1 MKLLGAIL
9 MVLGALVL
17 VYGGISYN
25 KQKTLVD
32 VGGIRATQ
40 TERHRIPL
48 SPVVGGIA
56 LAGGILLL
64 LVPRSRA

>member
-25 KQKTLVD
+25 KHRTLVD
-32 VGGIRATQ
+32 VGDIKATT
-40 TERHRIPL
+40 TEHHRIPL

-64 LVPRSRA
+64 LIPRSRA

>member
-1 MKLLGAIL
+1 MKVLGAIL
-9 MVLGALVL
+9 MVIGALVL

-25 KQKTLVD
+25 KQRTLVD
-32 VGGIRATQ
+32 IGGVRAT
-40 TERHRIPL
+40 TSERHRVPL

-64 LVPRSRA
+64 LIPRSRA

>member
-1 MKLLGAIL
+1 MKVLGAIL
-9 MVLGALVL
+9 MVVGALVL

-25 KQKTLVD
+25 KQRTLVD
-32 VGGIRATQ
+32 VGGGRATT
-40 TERHRIPL
+40 TEHRRVPL

-64 LVPRSRA
+64 LIPRSRA